1 MYVEVMEN
9 IINVYFG
16 ENKNQK
22 IYQRKIC
29 VLPLDL
35 SYNLWIKTFITRRRG
50 IHNQVYLV

>member
-22 IYQRKIC
+22 IYQTKIC